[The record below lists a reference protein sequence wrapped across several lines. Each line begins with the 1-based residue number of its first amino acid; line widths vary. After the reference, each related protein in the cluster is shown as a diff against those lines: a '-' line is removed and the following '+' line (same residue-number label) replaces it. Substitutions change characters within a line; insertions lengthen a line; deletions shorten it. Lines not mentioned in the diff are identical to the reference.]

1 MIIVMKRGASPEQLK
16 HVEDRVREAGMVPHT
31 IHGVERHVVAAVGEE
46 RHITPEFFKVCAGV
60 DKVMPVLDPYKL
72 ASTERRKEPSV
83 VELPGGARI
92 GGRKLAVIAGP
103 CTVEDK
109 GGLIETARAVKE
121 AGAVALRGGAFKPRT
136 DPYTF
141 RGLEEKALIWL
152 AEAREATGLPVVT
165 EVMSPADVKL
175 IAKYADVLQIG
186 TRNMQNFNLLEAVG
200 ESGKPVL
207 VKRGMSATLDE
218 WILAAEYVLRKGNK
232 DVVLCERGIRTFEDH
247 VRNTLALVSVPSVK
261 ARSHLPVLVDPSHG
275 TGKASLVAP
284 ASRAAVAIGADGLIV
299 EVHPDPER
307 AILDGGQSLN
317 LEQFAAMMAE
327 CRAVAESVGRT
338 L

>member
-1 MIIVMKRGASPEQLK
+1 
-16 HVEDRVREAGMVPHT
+16 
-31 IHGVERHVVAAVGEE
+31 
-46 RHITPEFFKVCAGV
+46 
-60 DKVMPVLDPYKL
+60 
-72 ASTERRKEPSV
+72 
-83 VELPGGARI
+83 
-92 GGRKLAVIAGP
+92 
-103 CTVEDK
+103 
-109 GGLIETARAVKE
+109 
-121 AGAVALRGGAFKPRT
+121 
-136 DPYTF
+136 
-141 RGLEEKALIWL
+141 
-152 AEAREATGLPVVT
+152 
-165 EVMSPADVKL
+165 
-175 IAKYADVLQIG
+175 
-186 TRNMQNFNLLEAVG
+186 MQNFNLLEAVG